1 MGSKK
6 SSNEG
11 SSWINYFVKTKYVK
25 KEENKQLKQRI
36 KPQPS
41 SDSDSES
48 DVPIRKYSYKEHYD
62 DRFNNVYC

>member
-1 MGSKK
+1 MRSKQ

-41 SDSDSES
+41 SDSDS
-48 DVPIRKYSYKEHYD
+48 DVPIRNYPYKEHYD

>member
-1 MGSKK
+1 MGSKQ
-6 SSNEG
+6 SSDEG

-25 KEENKQLKQRI
+25 KKENKQLKRRT

-41 SDSDSES
+41 SDSDS
-48 DVPIRKYSYKEHYD
+48 DTPINYKCHEYTD